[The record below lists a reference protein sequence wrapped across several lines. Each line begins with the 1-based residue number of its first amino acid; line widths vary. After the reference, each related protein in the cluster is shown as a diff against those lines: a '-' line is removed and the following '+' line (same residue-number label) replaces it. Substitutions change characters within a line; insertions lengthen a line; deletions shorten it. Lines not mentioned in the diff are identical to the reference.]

1 MILGG
6 CGSGLTSVLLRVN
19 DLLEPDI
26 CQYIDAERITTT
38 PEGFL
43 RTITTTSPY
52 RSETHTKGVSY
63 GSSTRETYSKILS
76 FLSNARPTE
85 TLPATFLIDDILEF
99 KTFENFPGLRD
110 VLQNFLKAV
119 SLSANRFVL
128 TTRYVTRAHRL
139 LGNSSSQ
146 FEVIH
151 LPPLTPLEVTKTLST
166 YGLQSGP
173 QLDELG
179 RTVQTLTDGRPSYVR
194 ALTESMLAINQY
206 DPVSA
211 LAAQLGP
218 GGQLYS
224 ICRFCYELR
233 LHRARG
239 HGALKAILKILS
251 EAEPL
256 TLTEI
261 SQRLRRTP
269 GSTRDYLSWLEDV
282 DLVTVRQK
290 RYSFTDPVLGLWVR
304 IHCRPMPPKEADL
317 ALEIQNYALA
327 RLPYI
332 EPSVEP
338 VAQSENAETL
348 ALDVQKDKSWR
359 MIEID

>member
-119 SLSANRFVL
+119 SLSTNRFVL
-128 TTRYVTRAHRL
+128 STRYVTRAHRL

-166 YGLQSGP
+166 YGFQSGP

-194 ALTESMLAINQY
+194 ALTESMLAIKQY

-211 LAAQLGP
+211 LAAQLAP

-269 GSTRDYLSWLEDV
+269 GSIRDYLSRLEDV

-348 ALDVQKDKSWR
+348 ALDVKKDKSWR